1 MNAFLADYGLFLA
14 KTLTFVLAI
23 GAVAALVAGAAR
35 RGKPSAERLE
45 VSSLN
50 ERYERMADVVRRA
63 MLPKAA
69 LRAYLKETR
78 RRHKVERKAR
88 AKEEGRPRLFVLDFQ
103 GDLRATAVAALREEI
118 NAIVGVAGKD
128 DEVLVRLENAGG
140 LVHEHG
146 LAASQLARLRDKG
159 LRLTVA
165 VDKVAASGG
174 YLMACVAERIL
185 AAPFAVVG
193 SIGVLMQLPN
203 FHRWLEEHGVDFEQF
218 TAGEFKRTV
227 TMFGENTEEG
237 RAKLQTQLEQTHGL
251 FKDFVTRHR
260 PGLDMAR
267 IATGEYWYG
276 TQAREL
282 GLVDELVTS
291 DDYLLAA
298 SAQRDLYRVRY
309 TVKKGVVARLS
320 VVAREALARLGL

>member
-23 GAVAALVAGAAR
+23 GAVAVLVAGAAR

-63 MLPKAA
+63 MLPKTA

-78 RRHKVERKAR
+78 QRHKAERKAR

-320 VVAREALARLGL
+320 VVARDALARLGL